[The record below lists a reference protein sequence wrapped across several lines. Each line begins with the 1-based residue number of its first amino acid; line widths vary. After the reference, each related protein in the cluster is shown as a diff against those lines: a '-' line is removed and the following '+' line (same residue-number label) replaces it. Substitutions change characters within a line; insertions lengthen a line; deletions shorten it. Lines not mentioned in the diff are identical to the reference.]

1 MIQMIILKSLEL
13 VIFTVSIV
21 YLIYSYFKF
30 KEEKNILMELL
41 QLKTYKL
48 KAEKEG
54 FNFLIADLYANTI
67 YATDDILNND

>member
-67 YATDDILNND
+67 YATDDIFDYD

>member
-1 MIQMIILKSLEL
+1 MIILRSLEL

-21 YLIYSYFKF
+21 YSIHSYFKF

-67 YATDDILNND
+67 YATDDIFDYD

>member
-1 MIQMIILKSLEL
+1 MIEMIILRSLEL

-21 YLIYSYFKF
+21 YLIYSYFKL
-30 KEEKNILMELL
+30 KEEKNILSELL

-67 YATDDILNND
+67 YATDDIFDYD

>member
-1 MIQMIILKSLEL
+1 MIEMIILRSLEL
-13 VIFTVSIV
+13 VIFTVLIV

-67 YATDDILNND
+67 YATDDIFDYD

>member
-1 MIQMIILKSLEL
+1 MIEMIILRSLEL

>member
-1 MIQMIILKSLEL
+1 MIEMIILRSLEL
-13 VIFTVSIV
+13 VIFTVLIV

-30 KEEKNILMELL
+30 KEEKNILSELL
-41 QLKTYKL
+41 RLKTFKL

-67 YATDDILNND
+67 YATDDIFDYD